1 MGGLSGNST
10 NHWCSSKNI
19 LVQDVRPVLVS
30 GGDIDGLIAFPN
42 LLFNNISRPLNAS
55 DDVSPGD
62 HIGTKPVNR
71 ERIIRQFA
79 LCKGAFV
86 TRSSI
91 DLYF

>member
-1 MGGLSGNST
+1 M
-10 NHWCSSKNI
+10 
-19 LVQDVRPVLVS
+19 LVS

-42 LLFNNISRPLNAS
+42 LLFNNISRPLNGS

-62 HIGTKPVNR
+62 HIGTKAVNR

-79 LCKGAFV
+79 LCKGAIV

-91 DLYF
+91 DLYV

>member
-1 MGGLSGNST
+1 MGSLSANST
-10 NHWCSSKNI
+10 NHWRSRKNI

-30 GGDIDGLIAFPN
+30 GGDIDGSVAFPN
-42 LLFNNISRPLNAS
+42 RLFNNFSRPLNAS

-62 HIGTKPVNR
+62 HIGTKPVDR
-71 ERIIRQFA
+71 ERIIRQLV

>member
-1 MGGLSGNST
+1 MGSLLANST
-10 NHWCSSKNI
+10 NHWRPRKNI

-71 ERIIRQFA
+71 ERIIANLRCVKE
-79 LCKGAFV
+79 LLLRGH
-86 TRSSI
+86 
-91 DLYF
+91 L